1 MPHDR
6 ILLTASACSLVCF
19 LSDDGV
25 ELDDA
30 GLVDPFMGDE
40 DDDDVAVDVPTG
52 SSAAERSAF
61 SRNDFA
67 SSVGYNFMDF
77 RANRVAAA

>member
-1 MPHDR
+1 MPHDK
-6 ILLTASACSLVCF
+6 ILLTASTCSLVCF

-25 ELDDA
+25 GLDAA
-30 GLVDPFMGDE
+30 GFVEPFSDDE
-40 DDDDVAVDVPTG
+40 DVAVDVPTG

-61 SRNDFA
+61 SRNAFA

-77 RANRVAAA
+77 RANRAAAA